1 MLCHSFIKSIFIYI
15 YIFLFLFLI
24 CNERIIPSNHNSSV
38 PFMPRLCCLRKLSV
52 GTIRQ
57 LGSLHRFLKRSFP
70 FRVSFLLAAS
80 TAPCLRKRSADIT
93 RLHGSA
99 WAEKLLG
106 PSGLAFGSQP
116 LLGVPLRWTTFSLKQ
131 AQGFS
136 EVTPIGSLC
145 LITFGFGW
153 TTLSA
158 FSRPST

>member
-15 YIFLFLFLI
+15 FLFLSLI

-52 GTIRQ
+52 GIIRQ
-57 LGSLHRFLKRSFP
+57 LGSLHRFLKPSFP

-106 PSGLAFGSQP
+106 PSG
-116 LLGVPLRWTTFSLKQ
+116 VCLR
-131 AQGFS
+131 
-136 EVTPIGSLC
+136 E
-145 LITFGFGW
+145 
-153 TTLSA
+153 SA
-158 FSRPST
+158 SPGRALTVDDF